1 MRPEI
6 VHKQIV
12 SIVYEE
18 VESVQHVPVV
28 FEDWNLECRFNDLF
42 DF

>member
-1 MRPEI
+1 MRSEI

-12 SIVYEE
+12 SIVNEE
-18 VESVQHVPVV
+18 VESVQHISIV
-28 FEDWNLECRFNDLF
+28 FENWNLECRFNDLF